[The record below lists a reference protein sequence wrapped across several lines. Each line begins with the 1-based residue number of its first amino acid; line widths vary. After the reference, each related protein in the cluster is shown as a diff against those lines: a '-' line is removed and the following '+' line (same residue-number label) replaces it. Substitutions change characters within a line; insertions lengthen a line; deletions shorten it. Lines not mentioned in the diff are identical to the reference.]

1 MARHSPI
8 ARIAWFVLALA
19 AAGAASAT
27 GLPAQGVRG
36 VVLDSAQRGL
46 DEAEIIIGSGLER
59 VRSDSTGTFRLSTS
73 LRGKQRVRV
82 RLIGYR
88 PYETNVNITEQAW
101 TELRVTLKRMPQLLA
116 EVRITDRN
124 ACAPTTVAGFECRRR
139 AGGGMFRDAGEIR
152 SLRPDAWSDMFDGM
166 PGLRRVPTM
175 TPDGLDWR
183 PGPLPSRCLRWLY
196 NGHDPMFDGDVR
208 KVPYTFLV
216 TQDVIA
222 IEYYQ
227 YYRDVPDVFKRF
239 AWPKEEPSPC
249 SLIVYWLREAPA
261 KSKAPS
267 RIGTIRP

>member
-1 MARHSPI
+1 MLRHSPI

-27 GLPAQGVRG
+27 GLTAQGVRG

-59 VRSDSTGTFRLSTS
+59 VRSDSTGTFRLSTT

-166 PGLRRVPTM
+166 PGLRRVPMM

-183 PGPLPSRCLRWLY
+183 PGVAPSRCLRWLY

-208 KVPYTFLV
+208 KVPYTHLV
-216 TQDVIA
+216 TRDVIA

-227 YYRDVPDVFKRF
+227 HYKDVPEVYQRF

-267 RIGTIRP
+267 RIITIRP